1 MCPKCGDFESVK
13 HFTLISPGY
22 STERAVMFDDI
33 RQEVDESLFSMFLL
47 DPMFALCCI
56 LGDHDDHFN
65 KCFLNYVV
73 KAWQIRSDS

>member
-1 MCPKCGDFESVK
+1 MYPKCGDFESVK

-56 LGDHDDHFN
+56 LGDHDDNFKDFIFWLAPPFHRAD
-65 KCFLNYVV
+65 V
-73 KAWQIRSDS
+73 